1 MVCLTWLSMKGE
13 YYFSIMYSC
22 CSSKTEKKIRR
33 DSRAYPG
40 NELEIWGYFKNT
52 RNIYLFIL
60 KIFYHSL
67 SKIIFVKQFIFNY
80 HLSVYYIFSY
90 SCNELRNTHFVALY
104 VGKLLE
110 KIYLF
115 PAYLKK
121 RFLSWR
127 WLVIIIIIIS
137 IQFQIKVKMSKYFL
151 YVFIIKY
158 IFIGIDVL
166 S

>member
-13 YYFSIMYSC
+13 YYFLIMYSC
-22 CSSKTEKKIRR
+22 CSSKTEKTFDQI
-33 DSRAYPG
+33 
-40 NELEIWGYFKNT
+40 LEHILEMNYKYKVILGIQETY
-52 RNIYLFIL
+52 IYLSLRFFIILYL
-60 KIFYHSL
+60 KSYL
-67 SKIIFVKQFIFNY
+67 SSNSFLIIIYQFII
-80 HLSVYYIFSY
+80 IFSY

-127 WLVIIIIIIS
+127 
-137 IQFQIKVKMSKYFL
+137 
-151 YVFIIKY
+151 
-158 IFIGIDVL
+158 
-166 S
+166 